1 MQIIVKMVLFLTE
14 NRYMVGNSYE
24 KPDFWSR
31 KAFSEGY
38 PARSV
43 YKLKEIDEKFG
54 MIKKNYQVLDLGSA
68 PGSWTTFL
76 LRSLDGTGKVVS
88 CDLNPLAKNVKGD
101 NLVFIQG
108 DLNEE
113 SVRSQIQTYGP
124 FDLVVCDAAPLTT
137 GNRTVDTAR
146 SEGLVQMAIWYAQT
160 MLRTGGNFAVKIFQN
175 GDQAAML
182 KQLRDLFTSAKGF
195 KPVACRAESFETYLI
210 GVGKK

>member
-1 MQIIVKMVLFLTE
+1 MA
-14 NRYMVGNSYE
+14 NSYE

-54 MIKKNYQVLDLGSA
+54 MIKKNYHVLDLGAA

-76 LRSLDGTGKVVS
+76 LRTMDGSGKVVS
-88 CDLNPLAKNVKGD
+88 CDLNPLAKDVKGD

-108 DLNEE
+108 DLNEAE
-113 SVRSQIQTYGP
+113 IRDSIQKEGP

-137 GNRTVDTAR
+137 GNRVVDTAR
-146 SEGLVQMAIWYAQT
+146 STGLVKMAVWYAQT
-160 MLRTGGNFAVKIFQN
+160 MLKTGGNFAVKIFQN
-175 GDQAAML
+175 GDQQKILMEMR
-182 KQLRDLFTSAKGF
+182 KLFQTAKGF
-195 KPVACRAESFETYLI
+195 KPEACRSESFETYLI
-210 GVGKK
+210 GLNKK

>member
-1 MQIIVKMVLFLTE
+1 MAA
-14 NRYMVGNSYE
+14 NSYE
-24 KPDFWSR
+24 KPDFWSK

-54 MIKKNYQVLDLGSA
+54 MIKKNYHILDLGAA
-68 PGSWTTFL
+68 PGSWTVFL
-76 LRSLDGTGKVVS
+76 LRKMEETGEVVS

-108 DLNEE
+108 DLNDE
-113 SVRSQIQTYGP
+113 SVRNQIQSHGP

-146 SEGLVQMAIWYAQT
+146 SRGLVQMAIWYAQT

-175 GDQAAML
+175 GDQATIL
-182 KQLRDLFTSAKGF
+182 KQMKDMFANAKGF